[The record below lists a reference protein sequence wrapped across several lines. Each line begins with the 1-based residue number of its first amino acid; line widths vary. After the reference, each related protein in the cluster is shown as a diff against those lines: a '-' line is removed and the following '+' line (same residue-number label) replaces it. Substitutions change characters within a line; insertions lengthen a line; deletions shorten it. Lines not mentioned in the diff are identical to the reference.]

1 MEVEAAEPSKEATFE
16 PIKPEEDASLVHEAK
31 DTAATIFDKCI
42 GNDEGNDVSDP
53 DPPPTTKPP
62 PIPPLPVTQ
71 SRASTGFTRS
81 QRGRIAS
88 PPQLRPMSF
97 PKYVDDD
104 ASRARAA
111 AARSNSAP
119 RARRDEEVALTP
131 RARRAT
137 KLLWREITQVKKAA
151 IHMRRRVEQT
161 HVLVTGVIAELEA
174 AADGAATRLADNRR
188 THALTQET
196 RDGARLPSK
205 DSIRG
210 PGGAPLHPPRKP
222 NEHER
227 KEIAVRLRAALE
239 EKGEERDP
247 TPDEIYVEIM
257 RGITARKV
265 ETDSHLAKISTSARP
280 IVAAVEK
287 LEKSSRASAK
297 HLMPHAETLKAHVA
311 ALNEIAE
318 SLNDHEVQRDNLFD
332 PVKGNEKIENS
343 VLYQKMNTLSLPA
356 PLAERLNA
364 DKDPEEKSA
373 MAKNRFGTTGHE
385 ATFIAA
391 ATEDTA
397 RADITKAMHAVQAAQ
412 VELAR
417 RKSAVQLSVRGSR
430 QVVTE
435 QRRATTRG
443 NFGSAERRVTDPIRR
458 KMALTP
464 EDERN

>member
-1 MEVEAAEPSKEATFE
+1 M
-16 PIKPEEDASLVHEAK
+16 
-31 DTAATIFDKCI
+31 
-42 GNDEGNDVSDP
+42 
-53 DPPPTTKPP
+53 
-62 PIPPLPVTQ
+62 
-71 SRASTGFTRS
+71 
-81 QRGRIAS
+81 
-88 PPQLRPMSF
+88 
-97 PKYVDDD
+97 
-104 ASRARAA
+104 
-111 AARSNSAP
+111 
-119 RARRDEEVALTP
+119 
-131 RARRAT
+131 
-137 KLLWREITQVKKAA
+137 
-151 IHMRRRVEQT
+151 
-161 HVLVTGVIAELEA
+161 
-174 AADGAATRLADNRR
+174 
-188 THALTQET
+188 
-196 RDGARLPSK
+196 
-205 DSIRG
+205 
-210 PGGAPLHPPRKP
+210 
-222 NEHER
+222 
-227 KEIAVRLRAALE
+227 
-239 EKGEERDP
+239 
-247 TPDEIYVEIM
+247 
-257 RGITARKV
+257 
-265 ETDSHLAKISTSARP
+265 
-280 IVAAVEK
+280 
-287 LEKSSRASAK
+287 
-297 HLMPHAETLKAHVA
+297 
-311 ALNEIAE
+311 
-318 SLNDHEVQRDNLFD
+318 QRDNLFD